1 MNKLW
6 DTTGLLISTRMPGYA
21 LDALDIPRKTV
32 TVSEYNYYTG
42 NKKSHFLQN
51 RALPKIILK
60 ITEKQ
65 H

>member
-1 MNKLW
+1 
-6 DTTGLLISTRMPGYA
+6 MPGYA